1 MVKTQDITISTA
13 AGGLFKA
20 FNSTMAF
27 LSKEST
33 IFLAFSRIGK
43 A

>member
-1 MVKTQDITISTA
+1 MTHYMTISTA

-20 FNSTMAF
+20 LISTIAF
-27 LSKEST
+27 LSRPST